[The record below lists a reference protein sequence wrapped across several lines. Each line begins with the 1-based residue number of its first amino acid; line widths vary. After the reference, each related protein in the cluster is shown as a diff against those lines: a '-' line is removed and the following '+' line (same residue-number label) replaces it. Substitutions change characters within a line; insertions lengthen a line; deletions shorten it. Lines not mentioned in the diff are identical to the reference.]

1 MTQARDAV
9 GGADVLDE
17 LSDALD
23 DVTDHVSETSR
34 RLSDVIDR
42 ANNVSASVEEQFSG
56 DWLIDIINAV
66 SLSRTVMRWLKLAPS
81 RAADLSSFL
90 GSVVSKT
97 VLGRSVHNST
107 VLAITLQ

>member
-23 DVTDHVSETSR
+23 DVTDHVTETSR

-66 SLSRTVMRWLKLAPS
+66 SLSRTVYTVVQA
-81 RAADLSSFL
+81 
-90 GSVVSKT
+90 GSEQS
-97 VLGRSVHNST
+97 GRLEFVPGQYSV
-107 VLAITLQ
+107 